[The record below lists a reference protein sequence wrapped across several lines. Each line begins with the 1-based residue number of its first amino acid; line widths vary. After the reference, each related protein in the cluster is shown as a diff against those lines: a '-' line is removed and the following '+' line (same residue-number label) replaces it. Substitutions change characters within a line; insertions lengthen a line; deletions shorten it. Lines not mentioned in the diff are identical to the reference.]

1 MPVDLSNLPSGA
13 ARVAGVMGWPVH
25 HSRSPRLHGYW
36 LRELQVDGVYIPL
49 PVRPECL
56 GSALR
61 ALGDLGF
68 AGCNLTIP
76 HKETALA
83 FMDEL
88 SETAQRLGAVN
99 MVTVRDGRL
108 LGDNSDGF
116 GFAAHLE
123 ASAPGWPADR
133 PAVVLGAGG
142 AARAVCIALI
152 DRGVP
157 QIRIANR
164 TMAKAEALRQA
175 FGDKIQPVAWNT
187 RDQALANAGLLV
199 NSTSLGMT
207 GENHLE
213 INLKRFSPDGVVYD
227 IVYAPLRTDLLK
239 QAADL
244 GCRTVDG
251 LGMLLHQARPA
262 FAAWFGVEPK
272 VTDALRAAIV
282 QDLAQ

>member
-1 MPVDLSNLPSGA
+1 MPVDLDSLPSGA

-36 LRELQVDGVYIPL
+36 LRELRIDGLYIPL
-49 PVRPECL
+49 PVRPDRL
-56 GSALR
+56 GSALS
-61 ALGDLGF
+61 ALRDLGF

-76 HKETALA
+76 HKEAALE

-99 MVTVRDGRL
+99 TVVVQDGRL
-108 LGDNSDGF
+108 YGDNSDGF

-123 ASAPGWPADR
+123 AAAPGWPADR
-133 PAVVLGAGG
+133 PALVLGAGG
-142 AARAVCIALI
+142 AARAICNALL

-157 QIRIANR
+157 EIRIANR
-164 TMAKAEALRQA
+164 TLAKAEALRQV
-175 FGDKIQPVAWNT
+175 FGERIQPVPWNT
-187 RDQALANAGLLV
+187 RDAELADAGLLV

-207 GENHLE
+207 GQNPLE
-213 INLKRFSPDGVVYD
+213 INLKQFSADGVVYD
-227 IVYAPLRTDLLK
+227 IVYAPLQTDLLT
-239 QAADL
+239 QAAAR

-262 FAAWFGVEPK
+262 FAAWFGVEPE

-282 QDLAQ
+282 QDLMQ

>member
-49 PVRPECL
+49 PVRPERL

-61 ALGDLGF
+61 ALNDLGF

-99 MVTVRDGRL
+99 TVVVKDGRL
-108 LGDNSDGF
+108 YGDNSDGF

-123 ASAPGWPADR
+123 ASEPGWPADR

-142 AARAVCIALI
+142 AARAVCIALL
-152 DRGVP
+152 DRGVQ
-157 QIRIANR
+157 QIRIVNR
-164 TMAKAEALRQA
+164 TMAKAEALQHA
-175 FGDKIQPVAWNT
+175 FGDKIQPVAWDT
-187 RDQALANAGLLV
+187 RDQALTDAGLLV

-207 GENHLE
+207 GENPLQ

-227 IVYAPLRTDLLK
+227 IVYAPLQTDLLK
-239 QAADL
+239 QAAVR

-262 FAAWFGVEPK
+262 FTAWFGVEPK